1 MTVVDVTHLLRP
13 EQGTAF
19 DQETLLFSQFE
30 DGAIFNYD
38 HADYRAREEMLRRD
52 GKALTIEQAL
62 TLPIRRARPVIRRG
76 PASTKVTKFVEEALF
91 AMSNSGG
98 MSTPLSTIIGQMT
111 SAFTHKKAFF
121 EKVWK
126 EQDGRL
132 VYDKV
137 AWRPASTCQVKR
149 DKKTGAFQGFTQN
162 PIRMED
168 TEPLFF
174 KPEHA
179 FVYIHGQTRNPL
191 EGVSAMEVPFW
202 CYQTK
207 QKIRFLWYSYLEGQ
221 SLPKTVVSARTQQE
235 ANDGARKLLALRQGG
250 VTGITENVKFDTLE
264 SSGKGGAQ
272 FLEALRWLDSEAS
285 GSALAGFT
293 DLGGAAAAGTGS
305 FALSKDQTDF
315 FLMSREADA
324 DEMAMVTG
332 NFLIADLVRWN
343 FGPSEPCP
351 IFEFTPI
358 AEEDATQSVT
368 LLTSL
373 ATAANKDVPEE
384 FMDELTEKVAG
395 YLDMDTN
402 RVRDGLEK
410 KRKEAKAKAEAL
422 GLGGEEVAGMSGAVD
437 GALKMVQQ
445 MQNPPALPQQPNQA
459 QPPRI
464 PKISNNPDTLR
475 PRPFRASRNA

>member
-1 MTVVDVTHLLRP
+1 MTVVDVTHLLRE

-19 DQETLLFSQFE
+19 DQQSLLFSQFE

-38 HADYRAREEMLRRD
+38 HADYRARQEMLERD

-62 TLPIRRARPVIRRG
+62 TLPIRRARPIVRRG
-76 PASTKVTKFVEEALF
+76 PASVKVTKFVEEALF

-98 MSTPLSTIIGQMT
+98 MSTPLSTVIGQMT
-111 SAFTHKKAFF
+111 GAITHKKAFF

-126 EQDGRL
+126 EKDGQI

-137 AWRPASTCQVKR
+137 AWRPPNTCQIKR
-149 DKKTGAFQGFTQN
+149 DKKTGAFKGFTQN
-162 PIRMED
+162 PVRLED
-168 TEPLFF
+168 TDPIFF
-174 KPEHA
+174 DPKYA

-191 EGVSAMEVPFW
+191 EGVSSMEVPYW

-207 QKIRFLWYSYLEGQ
+207 QKLRFLWYSYLEGQ
-221 SLPKTVVSARTQQE
+221 SLPKTVVKARTQPE
-235 ANDGARKLLALRQGG
+235 ADKGARKLIGLRQGG
-250 VTGITENVKFDTLE
+250 VVGITDNIDFDVLE

-293 DLGGAAAAGTGS
+293 DLGGAAAGGTGS

-324 DEMAMVTG
+324 DEMAMSIN
-332 NFLIADLVRWN
+332 NFLVADLVYWN
-343 FGPSEPCP
+343 FGPNEPCP
-351 IFEFTPI
+351 IFEFGPI
-358 AEEDATQSVT
+358 AEDDAMQSVT

-373 ATAANKDVPEE
+373 ATATTKDVPTE
-384 FMDELTEKVAG
+384 FMDELTEKVAAF
-395 YLDMDTN
+395 LNLDTN
-402 RVRDGLEK
+402 RVRAGL
-410 KRKEAKAKAEAL
+410 EAKAKEAEEKAKAL
-422 GLGGEEVAGMSGAVD
+422 GLGGEQVAGMSGAVD

-445 MQNPPALPQQPNQA
+445 MQNPPALPQQPNQSA
-459 QPPRI
+459 TPRI
-464 PKISNNPDTLR
+464 PRPSNNPDTLR
-475 PRPFRASRNA
+475 PRPYRASRNA